1 MSDRTYS
8 KFKRMPTIK
17 TDTRT
22 EGECGGVPTVS
33 LSELYGAPPSLWAK
47 QSSLY
52 TKTARFLF
60 ATLEPLGTKTCPE
73 GGDFGGLAPLR
84 GGVPMKFVYKCRIKV
99 HIKKRCSH

>member
-73 GGDFGGLAPLR
+73 GGGFWRISSTKR
-84 GGVPMKFVYKCRIKV
+84 GRANEVCL
-99 HIKKRCSH
+99 